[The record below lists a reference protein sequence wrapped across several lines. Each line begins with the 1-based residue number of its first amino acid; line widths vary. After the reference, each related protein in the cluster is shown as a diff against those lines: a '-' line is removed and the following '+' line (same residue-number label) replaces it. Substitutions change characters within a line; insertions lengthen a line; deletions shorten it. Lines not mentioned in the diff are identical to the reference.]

1 MAIPINQ
8 LPSDLVWNG
17 QLDVS
22 NPVKR
27 TKYEQLNKEWEQR
40 NQPTAST
47 FSAPIQTIDQN
58 KLLADNAAKRS
69 AFMTKV
75 EGVNPALSA
84 LEGELGVTGAKDT
97 FAKAGDVSRNVAGI
111 VSNVAPTQQTIA
123 KQVGISAPRL
133 QQRIASETGKLQ
145 PMVESATQGLT
156 AAQAGLENV
165 LTTYGV
171 RSNAIFKT
179 LDIEAGLLGDEIK
192 NSFDLFKTTTQQN
205 LDREIANLTQT
216 GLNDRAALDRAA
228 KLAEAEK
235 AASSGSLVDL
245 GNRYALVDPVT
256 GKEISSFA
264 KGVAPKLAGLGD
276 NPANI

>member
-235 AASSGSLVDL
+235 AASSGSFVDL
-245 GNRYALVDPVT
+245 GNRYALIDPIT
-256 GKEISSFA
+256 GKEISSFT
-264 KGVAPKLAGLGD
+264 KGLAPKVAG
-276 NPANI
+276 ISEWE